1 MPLLGSIFLNTV
13 VPVFVLVL
21 MGVLAGP
28 RLGLD
33 ARTLSRVAYYL
44 LIPAYVFDVL
54 ARAELPLAQVT
65 RMGLHAAVVH
75 LLCAILG
82 YGLARLLRRP
92 PNVAAA
98 YALVAVF
105 GNVGN
110 FGLPIVQFDLGP
122 GAQGAGTVYFL
133 AILTVSF
140 VVGVAVASAPRGVS
154 GPLAVRRAVMAVVK
168 TPALLAIPP
177 AVLVNALNLEVPL
190 AAQRA
195 VGLLGS
201 AMIPIMLLA
210 LGVQLASSAW
220 PRLTLDVVYASGVR
234 LLAGPLLALLLAAP
248 FGVTGL
254 ERSVG
259 VLQSAMP
266 AAVLA
271 SIIAIEYELL
281 PQFVTACV
289 LFSTLAS
296 LLTLTAVLAL
306 Y

>member
-13 VPVFVLVL
+13 VPVFALVL
-21 MGVLAGP
+21 IGVLAGP

-33 ARTLSRVAYYL
+33 ARTLSRVAYYV

-75 LLCAILG
+75 LLCAGLG
-82 YGLARLLRRP
+82 YGLARVLRRSP
-92 PNVAAA
+92 TVAAA

-122 GAQGAGTVYFL
+122 EAQGAGTVYFL

-140 VVGVAVASAPRGVS
+140 VVGVAVASIPRGAP
-154 GPLAVRRAVMAVVK
+154 GLLAVRRAVMAVVK

-177 AVLVNALNLEVPL
+177 AVLVNALDVDLPL
-190 AAQRA
+190 SVERG
-195 VGLLGS
+195 VGLLGA

-220 PRLTLDVVYASGVR
+220 PRLTLDIVYASGVR
-234 LLAGPLLALLLAAP
+234 LLVGPVLALLLAAP
-248 FGVTGL
+248 FGVSGL

-296 LLTLTAVLAL
+296 LVTLTAVLAL